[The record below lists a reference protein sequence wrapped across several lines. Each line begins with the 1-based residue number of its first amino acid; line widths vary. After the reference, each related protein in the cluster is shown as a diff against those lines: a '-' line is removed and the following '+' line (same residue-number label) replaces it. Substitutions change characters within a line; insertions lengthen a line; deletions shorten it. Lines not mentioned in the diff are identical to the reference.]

1 MKAVNHRSGFTL
13 IEILVVLAI
22 IAFSANL
29 IVYSIDDSR
38 HDELEQ
44 TAFALQTS
52 INFASEYA
60 ILNQR
65 QLGLFV
71 DDENGYEFM
80 VYGEQKWQALDD
92 SDGVLKG
99 KKLESDF
106 SLTLNQE
113 DLPWAQDS
121 LLNEVDWQKLLGAD
135 DDDFLELQKM
145 QIPQVMILSSG
156 EISPFQLRLA
166 LQDAD
171 EDLAPF
177 IIEGEFMAP
186 VSLYQE
192 ELQ

>member
-166 LQDAD
+166 LQDTD

>member
-1 MKAVNHRSGFTL
+1 MKVVNHQAGFTL

-22 IAFSANL
+22 IAFSANM

-71 DDENGYEFM
+71 DDDNGYEFM
-80 VYGEQKWQALDD
+80 VYGEQKWQPLDD

-106 SLTLNQE
+106 ALTLNQE

-121 LLNEVDWQKLLGAD
+121 LLNEVDWQQLLGTD

-166 LQDAD
+166 LQDTD
-171 EDLAPF
+171 EDLAPY